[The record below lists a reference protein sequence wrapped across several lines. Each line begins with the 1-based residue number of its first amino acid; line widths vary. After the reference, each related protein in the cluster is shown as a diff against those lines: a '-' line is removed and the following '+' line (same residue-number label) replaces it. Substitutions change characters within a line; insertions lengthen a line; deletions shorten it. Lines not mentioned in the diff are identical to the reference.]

1 MDLEQE
7 SAKIT
12 VDTDQSKQLSELCN
26 KMLDLQEQAKRLE
39 ENLKNKKDEI
49 SKLSE
54 LEIPNLMQQ
63 AGIMSLKL
71 ADGSSVEV
79 KPFYA
84 AKIPISKEHEAY
96 DWLTSNGHGD
106 LIKNIVSL
114 NFQRSQ
120 DNEAN
125 ALVQDLI
132 NKGHNVS
139 QKKKVEPQTLK
150 AFVKEAIQNG
160 ESVPMDLFGVYIS
173 NKTTIKTK
181 EK

>member
-7 SAKIT
+7 STSIT
-12 VDTDQSKQLSELCN
+12 VDTDKTKELSELCN
-26 KMLDLQEQAKRLE
+26 EMLDLQEQVKRIE
-39 ENLKNKKDEI
+39 EQLKKKKDEV

-63 AGIMSLKL
+63 AGVTSLKL

-84 AKIPISKEHEAY
+84 ARIPQSKESEAFN
-96 DWLTSNGHGD
+96 WLTSNGHGD
-106 LIKNIVSL
+106 LIKNVVSL

-132 NKGHNVS
+132 DKGHNVS
-139 QKKKVEPQTLK
+139 QKKNVNPQTLK
-150 AFVKEAIQNG
+150 AFVKDEIQKGNN
-160 ESVPMDLFGVYIS
+160 VPMDLFGVYIS

>member
-26 KMLDLQEQAKRLE
+26 KMLDLEEQAKRLE
-39 ENLKNKKDEI
+39 ENLKKKKKEI

-71 ADGSSVEV
+71 ADGSSVDV
-79 KPFYA
+79 KPIYGA
-84 AKIPISKEHEAY
+84 RIPQSKESDAFS
-96 DWLTSNGHGD
+96 WLTSNGHGD

-132 NKGHNVS
+132 NLSLIH
-139 QKKKVEPQTLK
+139 
-150 AFVKEAIQNG
+150 I
-160 ESVPMDLFGVYIS
+160 
-173 NKTTIKTK
+173 
-181 EK
+181 